1 MNNMK
6 TLMANSPDSLKAPA
20 QISEPW
26 QRMLNENP
34 LLAVRI
40 LENIMDGVLITDAA
54 GHIQYVNPAF
64 TAITGYSADEVVGSN
79 PRILKSGRQSD
90 EFYQYMWSSLSTRG
104 QWQGEIWNRRKNGE
118 IYPEW
123 ENITVIKDSDGKVAN
138 YVAIFSDISVLKNME
153 RRFHHLA
160 HHDPL
165 TGLPNR
171 LLFQDR
177 LQLALTQAQ
186 RQRQTLA
193 VLFIDLDNFKTI
205 NDTLGHTVGDQLIKT
220 AAQRL
225 TQCVRNAD
233 TVARLG
239 GDEFVALLINI
250 KNSQSAERVAKKIIS
265 AVAKVFAVEGHEL
278 YITASIGMSFYPGD
292 GEDTNTLIKN
302 ADTAMYRAKQQGKN
316 NYQLYTPADFK

>member
-1 MNNMK
+1 MK
-6 TLMANSPDSLKAPA
+6 KLMANRPDILKAPTRGT
-20 QISEPW
+20 EPW

-34 LLAVRI
+34 LLAVRV
-40 LENIMDGVLITDAA
+40 LENIMDGVLITDAD

-64 TAITGYSADEVVGSN
+64 SAITGYSADEVVGKN
-79 PRILKSGRQSD
+79 PRILKSGHQD
-90 EFYQYMWSSLSTRG
+90 AEFYQYMWTTLNTQG

-123 ENITVIKDSDGKVAN
+123 ENIAVIKDGEDNVTN
-138 YVAIFSDISVLKNME
+138 YVAIFSDITVLKSME

-177 LQLALTQAQ
+177 FQLALVQAK
-186 RQRQTLA
+186 RQQQALA
-193 VLFIDLDNFKTI
+193 VLFIDIDNFKTI
-205 NDTLGHTVGDQLIKT
+205 NDTLGHAVGDQLIKT
-220 AAQRL
+220 AAERL

-239 GDEFVALLINI
+239 GDEFIVLLVNV
-250 KNSQSAERVAKKIIS
+250 KNPQDAERVAKKIIS
-265 AVAKVFAVEGHEL
+265 AVAKVFVVEGHEL
-278 YITASIGMSFYPGD
+278 SITASIGACLYPEG

-316 NYQLYTPADFK
+316 NYQLYTPSK